1 MLRSCR
7 NPPHHVTFQVV
18 SKVTEAP
25 VFWER
30 LALCWSS
37 SCSSLHTFEPSALP
51 SDQRLQRYVHIVWSP
66 LELCSVCRVPSL
78 TQTAALLQSSVVHFV
93 VAPKKVFRQ
102 LLRYS
107 FYFLSIPKGNRSLF
121 LFSLFLPFWTG
132 TNNRPF
138 PLHSWCWMS
147 EGGSQ
152 RSRNILLE
160 WYVESSSLSLPFF
173 LSPVMDFKDAA
184 TISCLKGST
193 ASAEQRQSGVKWQM
207 GCSGLLICV
216 VSYSFPKKNK

>member
-1 MLRSCR
+1 MFK
-7 NPPHHVTFQVV
+7 HVCFPLAVKEKQKERKV
-18 SKVTEAP
+18 STSFCWCSSVTELQKFP
-25 VFWER
+25 PTMLHFRLFQRWLR
-30 LALCWSS
+30 LAS
-37 SCSSLHTFEPSALP
+37 FESALLCADP
-51 SDQRLQRYVHIVWSP
+51 RAVPVYTHWNPLRCRLIKGCRATYMLSDPRWSCA
-66 LELCSVCRVPSL
+66 LCLSVCRVPSL
-78 TQTAALLQSSVVHFV
+78 TQAAALLQSSVVHFV
-93 VAPKKVFRQ
+93 VAPKKVSRQ

-160 WYVESSSLSLPFF
+160 WYVESCSPSLPFF

-184 TISCLKGST
+184 TIPCLKGNS
-193 ASAEQRQSGVKWQM
+193 
-207 GCSGLLICV
+207 
-216 VSYSFPKKNK
+216 

>member
-1 MLRSCR
+1 MSVWLLLWKKKEKSFHQFVLVQQCYRAAKIPPTTLHFRLFQRWLRLPSFETALLCAVPVYTHS
-7 NPPHHVTFQVV
+7 NPPRC
-18 SKVTEAP
+18 
-25 VFWER
+25 R
-30 LALCWSS
+30 LIKGCRGTYIL
-37 SCSSLHTFEPSALP
+37 
-51 SDQRLQRYVHIVWSP
+51 SDPAGAVL
-66 LELCSVCRVPSL
+66 SVCRVPSL
-78 TQTAALLQSSVVHFV
+78 TQTAALLQSSVIHFV

-132 TNNRPF
+132 PNNRPF

-160 WYVESSSLSLPFF
+160 WYVESSSPSLPFF

-184 TISCLKGST
+184 TIPCLKGNS
-193 ASAEQRQSGVKWQM
+193 
-207 GCSGLLICV
+207 
-216 VSYSFPKKNK
+216 

>member
-1 MLRSCR
+1 MSVWLKKKKKKKK
-7 NPPHHVTFQVV
+7 V
-18 SKVTEAP
+18 SGSFCLYSSVTELRESP
-25 VFWER
+25 
-30 LALCWSS
+30 
-37 SCSSLHTFEPSALP
+37 PP
-51 SDQRLQRYVHIVWSP
+51 RYVSGSFKGDWGSRLLRAPSFVLILELFQFTHIRTLHAAVWSKGAEVRTYCLIP
-66 LELCSVCRVPSL
+66 AGAVLSVCTAPSL

-132 TNNRPF
+132 TDNRPF

-160 WYVESSSLSLPFF
+160 WYVESSSLPLPFF

-184 TISCLKGST
+184 TIRRLKGNS
-193 ASAEQRQSGVKWQM
+193 
-207 GCSGLLICV
+207 
-216 VSYSFPKKNK
+216 